1 VLTCPGESFLS
12 RKGTSLSAAVDMEDL
27 IGADAEAYRDKA
39 IALGR
44 YRVQLQERRR
54 RLLDPASPL
63 PLFDTAGWVRHWE
76 QLLQGLVGG

>member
-1 VLTCPGESFLS
+1 MGP
-12 RKGTSLSAAVDMEDL
+12 SLCAAVAMEDL
-27 IGADAEAYRDKA
+27 ICADGEAYRDKA

-44 YRVQLQERRR
+44 DRAGLQDRRR

-76 QLLQGLVGG
+76 HLLQGLVGTHGAQPAQTP